1 MKLFSSRFLNSLSI
15 SMAEQKISDTS
26 PVAFL
31 MNVLLTSGIACSA
44 SFPQNKLRRTDAS
57 ILDGLGLEGS
67 ILEGLDDWPRL
78 GMSTE

>member
-31 MNVLLTSGIACSA
+31 MNVLLTS
-44 SFPQNKLRRTDAS
+44 
-57 ILDGLGLEGS
+57 
-67 ILEGLDDWPRL
+67 
-78 GMSTE
+78 